1 MKGASSKVR
10 QRPVERGVRLHDS
23 TVTKSVLPKS
33 RIFAAGF
40 SMNCLRF
47 CRENH
52 DEHCQSYQQRWN
64 TGMELENE
72 ELSRL
77 TELIVEEGFAT

>member
-1 MKGASSKVR
+1 MKGASGKVR
-10 QRPVERGVRLHDS
+10 QRPVERPVRLHGS
-23 TVTKSVLPKS
+23 TGTKSVLPKS
-33 RIFAAGF
+33 KIFAAWF
-40 SMNCLRF
+40 SMNCLSL
-47 CRENH
+47 CREKY

-72 ELSRL
+72 ELGRL

>member
-40 SMNCLRF
+40 SMNCLSL
-47 CRENH
+47 CRENY

-72 ELSRL
+72 ELGRL
-77 TELIVEEGFAT
+77 TELSEEEGFAT